1 MPSDDKARVKRVV
14 QSMLHAIDHGDAS
27 GLAAVWSEDSSM
39 FFPFLNSPRLA
50 VGKAAILARF
60 TALFAKFKA
69 GGAKPPYVGFTFDDV
84 RVDILGDAALCSLSY
99 PVKGLLARRSFVL
112 VREQN
117 DWHIK
122 HVHGSNAN
130 VTDATP

>member
-1 MPSDDKARVKRVV
+1 MPTDEKARVKVVV

-27 GLAAVWSEDSSM
+27 GLASLWSEDSSM

-50 VGKAAILARF
+50 IGKAAILARF

-69 GGAKPPYVGFTFDDV
+69 GGAEPPYVGFTFDDV

-99 PVKGLLARRSFVL
+99 PVKGLVARRSLVL
-112 VREQN
+112 VREKA
-117 DWHIK
+117 DWRIK

-130 VTDATP
+130 VADAVP